1 MKKWEVAS
9 IPCGGETYYQ
19 IYRKINENEPDHTGN
34 REWGKDLFDTK
45 EEAEKEAA
53 KLNGII

>member
-9 IPCGGETYYQ
+9 IPCGIETCYPL
-19 IYRKINENEPDHTGN
+19 YRKINENEPDHTGN
-34 REWGKDLFDTK
+34 REWGQKLYDTE

-53 KLNGII
+53 TLNETI

>member
-1 MKKWEVAS
+1 MRKWEVAS
-9 IPCGGETYYQ
+9 IPCGVETYYQ

-53 KLNGII
+53 KLNGTI